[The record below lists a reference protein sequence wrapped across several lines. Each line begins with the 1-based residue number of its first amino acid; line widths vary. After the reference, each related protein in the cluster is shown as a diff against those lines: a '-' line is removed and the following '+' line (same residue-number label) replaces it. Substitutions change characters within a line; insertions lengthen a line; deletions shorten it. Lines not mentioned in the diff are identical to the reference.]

1 MSMPNGEF
9 LEAGEL
15 QLLTDYQRAAE
26 QSAWLK
32 ERGIPHRRE
41 GSRVIV
47 SRVHVRQWLEGRE
60 LVVGEGV
67 NWGALNA

>member
-1 MSMPNGEF
+1 MAGGEF
-9 LEAGEL
+9 LDPDEL
-15 QLLTDYQRAAE
+15 QRLTDYSRAAE

-60 LVVGEGV
+60 LVVGDGP

>member
-1 MSMPNGEF
+1 MSAGEF
-9 LEAGEL
+9 LDGPEL
-15 QLLTDYQRAAE
+15 QALTGYSRAKE
-26 QSAWLK
+26 QAVWLK
-32 ERGIPHRRE
+32 ERSIPHRQE

-60 LVVGEGV
+60 LVVGDGV

>member
-1 MSMPNGEF
+1 MS
-9 LEAGEL
+9 GEL
-15 QLLTDYQRAAE
+15 YNEDELRCLTDYSRAAE
-26 QSAWLK
+26 QSNWLK

-47 SRVHVRQWLEGRE
+47 SRIHVRQWLEGRE